1 MIRKLLED
9 KEKLQKT
16 IDMLESSWVGREQ
29 QVRQEISEEYEER
42 ITNIVEENNNQIN
55 STKQQI

>member
-42 ITNIVEENNNQIN
+42 ITNIVEENNSQIN

>member
-42 ITNIVEENNNQIN
+42 ITNIVEENNSQIN
-55 STKQQI
+55 NTKQQI